1 MSSCLRAIL
10 TVAALAFAGSAA
22 AQLDPYLGQPGKD
35 VMWVPSR
42 PAVIEQMLDL
52 AQLTPADRV
61 VDLGSGDGRIIIAAA
76 KRGARALGV
85 EYEADMVALSRR
97 NAEAEGVADRAQF
110 VQGDMFE
117 ADFSG
122 ATVLA
127 LFLLPENLKRLAP
140 KFAKLAPGTRIVSNT
155 YRIEGWKEATTIE
168 IAGDCEL
175 WCTAHLYIVG
185 LANFPP
191 SAVVP

>member
-1 MSSCLRAIL
+1 MHARFLAL
-10 TVAALAFAGSAA
+10 AALAFVGNAA
-22 AQLDPYLGQPGKD
+22 AQLDPYLGKPGKD
-35 VMWVPSR
+35 VMWVPSS
-42 PAVIEQMLDL
+42 PAVIETMLDL
-52 AQLTPADRV
+52 ARVTPNDLV
-61 VDLGSGDGRIIIAAA
+61 VDLGSGDGRIVIAAA
-76 KRGARALGV
+76 KRGSRALGV
-85 EYEADMVALSRR
+85 EYEADMVALARR
-97 NAEAEGVADRAQF
+97 NAAEQGVADRATF

-140 KFAKLAPGTRIVSNT
+140 KFAQLAPGTRIVSNT
-155 YRIEGWKEATTIE
+155 YRIEGWKETGGVE
-168 IAGDCEL
+168 IGGDCEL
-175 WCTAHLYIVG
+175 WCTAYLYIVG